1 MVICTLFVD
10 HTLVAALP
18 FIVVIS
24 DIGDEVGIAALT
36 FAHHAILV
44 IAKVSGAQPQCI
56 LLFIGMAGTLQGL
69 DGLLDGTAV
78 IE

>member
-1 MVICTLFVD
+1 MIGALFVD
-10 HTLVAALP
+10 HTLIAALP
-18 FIVVIS
+18 FVVVIG
-24 DIGDEVGIAALT
+24 DIGDEVGIAALAL
-36 FAHHAILV
+36 AHHAILV

>member
-1 MVICTLFVD
+1 MIGALFVD
-10 HTLVAALP
+10 YTLIAALP
-18 FIVVIS
+18 FVVVIG
-24 DIGDEVGIAALT
+24 DIGDEVGIAALAL
-36 FAHHAILV
+36 AHHAILV

-69 DGLLDGTAV
+69 DGPLDGTTV